1 MEQNNLEN
9 SGEVQETKKGLTN
22 QRRLLIVVASGFV
35 LAIILGVLYYFQM
48 QKYIYVEKCQILAPA
63 IDLSSQNGGS
73 LQKLFVEEGDLISQ
87 NSNIAQVGNEIITAK
102 SSGTVT
108 SVQKEIGKNFSP
120 GEAVATMIRQ
130 DDLRV
135 VARVEEDKGLDQVKL
150 GQPVFFT
157 VDTFGSKEYSGIV
170 DEINKT
176 ARTSDIVFNISSQRQ
191 LQEFEV
197 KIRFDRGKY
206 PELLNGM
213 SAKSW
218 IYRD

>member
-1 MEQNNLEN
+1 MEQNDYQN
-9 SGEVQETKKGLTN
+9 SGEIQEIKKGLTD
-22 QRRLLIVVASGFV
+22 QKRLLILVSFGFI
-35 LAIILGVLYYFQM
+35 LAAILGILYYLQI
-48 QKYIYVEKCQILAPA
+48 QKYIYVEKCQILAPTVE
-63 IDLSSQNGGS
+63 LSSQNGGN
-73 LQKLFVEEGDLISQ
+73 LHKVFVEEGDYVSQ
-87 NSNIAQVGNEIITAK
+87 NSNIAQVGNEIITTK
-102 SSGTVT
+102 SSGIVT
-108 SVQKEIGKNFSP
+108 SAQREIGKNFSP
-120 GEAVATMIRQ
+120 GEAVATMIKQ

-170 DEINKT
+170 DEITKT

-213 SAKSW
+213 SAKAW
-218 IYRD
+218 IYKN